1 MNPKTKKY
9 ADELL
14 AAIKKNKL
22 MRFDHAFGGFVS
34 FSKRTANN
42 HKLHEMHEIKEALEG
57 NRANA
62 KQYMIQKWIGS
73 QNATLQLAAFRL
85 LADSEE
91 HQKLNQQYIDHTS
104 KGESMKPI
112 ITTLTDVQLKELL
125 KK

>member
-14 AAIKKNKL
+14 AAIKKNKI
-22 MRFDHAFGGFVS
+22 MRFEHAFGGFVS
-34 FSKRTANN
+34 FSKKTAYN
-42 HKLHEMHEIKEALEG
+42 HNLHEVHDIKSAIEG
-57 NRANA
+57 NRASA
-62 KQYMIQKWIGS
+62 KQYMIQKWIAS

-104 KGESMKPI
+104 KSEKIGAPTFIFKNLNE
-112 ITTLTDVQLKELL
+112 E
-125 KK
+125 

>member
-14 AAIKKNKL
+14 AAIKKNNL

-42 HKLHEMHEIKEALEG
+42 HNLHEMHEIKEALEG

-62 KQYMIQKWIGS
+62 KQYMIQTWIRS

-91 HQKLNQQYIDHTS
+91 HQKLNQQYVEHSGSIEH
-104 KGESMKPI
+104 KVIRPKREN
-112 ITTLTDVQLKELL
+112 
-125 KK
+125 